1 MRMTDFS
8 KILSGQSKNEI
19 KPQIHDRRT
28 ALSQSF
34 PFILVARL
42 MIIPPYESNR
52 QRAETGICCG
62 LSSVRSEV
70 RFADFVG
77 KCPRLHGSFRV
88 DDPAPNLRRTYENSI
103 PLLSLPCAPH

>member
-1 MRMTDFS
+1 MTDFS

-42 MIIPPYESNR
+42 VIVPPYESNG

-70 RFADFVG
+70 RFADLSGLMPSAGLCRV
-77 KCPRLHGSFRV
+77 PPVSGSGAATESWV
-88 DDPAPNLRRTYENSI
+88 CSA
-103 PLLSLPCAPH
+103 